1 LDTNF
6 LGFFMAKYSE
16 EFKLAVVQDY
26 LSDTSDGYRAIGRR
40 HGLSSHAILQ
50 RWVAAYQLHGGA
62 GLCKKSSKYSAQYKL
77 SVLRHMWDNRL
88 SINQTAVRF
97 DIRNYA
103 MVGMW
108 ERAYRDGGFE
118 ALEPR
123 RRGRAKPM
131 TASDTMKP
139 DQAPDDDKRSRE
151 ELLAEV
157 NQLRMELAYVKKL
170 QALVQARQKQAP
182 RKKRK

>member
-1 LDTNF
+1 
-6 LGFFMAKYSE
+6 MAKYSE

-26 LSDTSDGYRAIGRR
+26 LSDTSEGYRAIGRR
-40 HGLSSHAILQ
+40 HGLSSHVILQ

-62 GLCKKSSKYSAQYKL
+62 GLRKKSSKYGAEYKL
-77 SVLRHMWDNRL
+77 SVLQHMWDNRL
-88 SINQTAVRF
+88 SITQAAAKF

-103 MVGMW
+103 MVGIW
-108 ERAYRDGGFE
+108 ERVYRDGGIG
-118 ALEPR
+118 ALAPR
-123 RRGRAKPM
+123 RRGRPKPM
-131 TASDTMKP
+131 TASNTPKP

-151 ELLAEV
+151 ELLAEL

-170 QALVQARQKQAP
+170 QALVQARQQQAP